1 MANWAKD
8 PSNLVEHLAWRSHV
22 HPDRKAF
29 IFLKEGETEAGHLTY
44 AELYQ
49 QTIEMA
55 AWLQQQLAPV
65 DAGTDRFAKRLTLVY
80 SYEAALEFVVAFL
93 GCLAAQVVPVPC
105 HPPRN
110 QQGVADVAARLV
122 GSGSAGVLTGRS
134 LLPKLQRQLAT
145 ELSAADSWR
154 WLAHED
160 CRASA
165 ASWVMP
171 DLSPDTLAFLQYTSG
186 STGTPKGVMVTHG
199 CLWANQQ
206 MLHAAFQHTEA
217 SVGVGWLPLFHDMGL
232 IGNILYSLYAGSLC
246 VLMSPIAFVQKPV
259 RWLRAIAR
267 YGATTSG
274 GPNFAYDLLG
284 RYVTDEQRDCLD
296 LSTWEIAFCGAE
308 PVRQT
313 TLDQFADKFRPCG
326 FRPEAFYPC
335 YGMAEATLFITGGAK
350 HLPPK
355 TLQVETQSLEQNR
368 VVIREVARPGI
379 PHLGTRR
386 MQTLISCGA
395 PWLDTR
401 VEIVNPDTQMPCA
414 EEEIGEIWVAG
425 SGVGKG
431 YWQHPPELENP
442 FGATLASGE
451 GGFLRTGDLG
461 FVQAGELFITGR
473 LHDVLVFWGFNH
485 YPQQIEQTVESCY
498 PAFRAG
504 GCAAF
509 AAPIEGEAGGEERLV
524 IVQEV
529 ERSARQHLWLPD
541 VVETVRWVAFREH
554 FVDVGAIALVKPG
567 GLPRTSSGKIQR
579 SRCRQQF
586 LEGNLAVIEVW
597 RSPDNH
603 DIYSL
608 VRHYLNPYTHLSRL
622 LVRLRA
628 RLVRA

>member
-1 MANWAKD
+1 MSD
-8 PSNLVEHLAWRSHV
+8 FIHLTPEPSNLVELLERRSHV
-22 HPDRKAF
+22 HPDRQAF
-29 IFLKEGETEAGHLTY
+29 IFLQDGETEAGHLTY
-44 AELYQ
+44 AGLYQ
-49 QTIEMA
+49 QATAMA
-55 AWLQQQLAPV
+55 AWLQQQFAPG
-65 DAGTDRFAKRLTLVY
+65 DRLTLVY
-80 SYEAALEFVVAFL
+80 SYEAALEFIVAFL

-134 LLPKLQRQLAT
+134 LLPKLQRQLVPA
-145 ELSAADSWR
+145 LPPAHPIC
-154 WLAHED
+154 WLTHETG
-160 CRASA
+160 RASA
-165 ASWVMP
+165 AGWSRP
-171 DLSPDTLAFLQYTSG
+171 DLSPDSLAFLQYTSG

-206 MLHAAFQHTEA
+206 MLHGAFQHTEA

-259 RWLRAIAR
+259 RWLEAIAR

-274 GPNFAYDLLG
+274 GPNFAYGLLG
-284 RYVTDEQRDCLD
+284 RYVTENQRDRLD
-296 LSTWEIAFCGAE
+296 LSTWDIAFCGAE

-313 TLDQFADKFRPCG
+313 TLDQFAEKFRPCG

-355 TLQVETQSLEQNR
+355 MLHVDTQSLEQNR
-368 VVIREVARPGI
+368 VEICEPARPGLAR
-379 PHLGTRR
+379 PGARR
-386 MQTLISCGA
+386 TQTLISCGH

-401 VEIVNPDTQMPCA
+401 VEIVNRDTRMPCA
-414 EEEIGEIWVAG
+414 DGEIGEIWVAG
-425 SGVGKG
+425 SGIGKG
-431 YWQHPPELENP
+431 YWQHPPEQENP
-442 FGATLASGE
+442 FGVTLATGE

-473 LHDVLVFWGFNH
+473 LHDVLVLWGFNH
-485 YPQQIEQTVESCY
+485 YPQHIEQTVESCY

-504 GCAAF
+504 GCAVF
-509 AAPIEGEAGGEERLV
+509 AAPIDGELGGDAAGEERLV

-529 ERSARQHLWLPD
+529 ERSARQRLCLPD

-586 LEGNLAVIEVW
+586 LEGSLAVIDVW
-597 RSPDNH
+597 RSPDSL
-603 DIYSL
+603 DVSSL
-608 VRHYLNPYTHLSRL
+608 VRRYLSPRTHLIRL
-622 LVRLRA
+622 VARLRA
-628 RLVRA
+628 KLGRA